1 MATTSK
7 RCNYPKI
14 MKDEVLAVE
23 VTGLE
28 GAIAG
33 FMDER
38 ISGLLLPYLA
48 QHEMPSVLAQK

>member
-1 MATTSK
+1 MATKSR
-7 RCNYPKI
+7 RCNYRKV
-14 MKDEVLAVE
+14 MNNKGLATEVI
-23 VTGLE
+23 GL
-28 GAIAG
+28 GGTLAG